1 MKELNA
7 LIEAAKEAV
16 KDLRTDIS
24 STVTVGDVVAN
35 RLKIAIATAEA
46 AAKPVKLIMR
56 RRALPDDGYSK
67 RYIEYH
73 ICPKCKKRVYGGEKL
88 NFCPKCGTPI
98 DHE

>member
-7 LIEAAKEAV
+7 LVEAAKEAV
-16 KDLRTDIS
+16 KDLRTEIS

-46 AAKPVKLIMR
+46 AAKPVKPR
-56 RRALPDDGYSK
+56 VNATDGTV
-67 RYIEYH
+67 E
-73 ICPKCKKRVYGGEKL
+73 CPVCTAIIGDCDRHGKITSCD
-88 NFCPKCGTPI
+88 NFCPIDGTPI